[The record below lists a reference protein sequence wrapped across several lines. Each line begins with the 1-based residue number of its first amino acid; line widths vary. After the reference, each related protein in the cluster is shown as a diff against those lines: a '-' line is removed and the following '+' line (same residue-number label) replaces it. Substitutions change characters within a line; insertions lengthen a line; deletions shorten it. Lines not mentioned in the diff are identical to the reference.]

1 MEENNAQ
8 LRQEELQALTAIFG
22 DQWQLQSDNFL
33 SFKVQKEN
41 SDLYIQLEVTLPEDY
56 PCLAPPVY
64 VLSSPYLDSR
74 EKEILCAK
82 LEEAYLNCAGQ
93 PVLFQWS
100 EIIKETFVEK
110 FETYIANDE
119 DNEDLSGDM
128 QKILTSSDATT
139 TSGPTVQVSSGEPFT
154 DRKSTFQAHVAEV
167 KSKEDVAAVLRSL
180 FANPKIAR
188 ATHNMYA
195 YRIEGNGG
203 VWIQDCDDDGENQA
217 GSRLLHLLDLADV
230 RNAIVVVSRWYGG
243 IQLGADRFKHINNVA
258 RLQLEAEG
266 FIKPKESKKP
276 GKRR

>member
-1 MEENNAQ
+1 MMEENNAQ
-8 LRQEELQALTAIFG
+8 LRREELQALEAIFG
-22 DQWQLQSDNFL
+22 DQWQLQSDNLL

-74 EKEILCAK
+74 EKEILSGK

-110 FETYIANDE
+110 FENYTASDEENQDIAN
-119 DNEDLSGDM
+119 NM
-128 QKILTSSDATT
+128 QQILASSDTT
-139 TSGPTVQVSSGEPFT
+139 TPGPTIQVSSGEPFT

-167 KSKEDVAAVLRSL
+167 KSKEDVAAVLRTL
-180 FANPKIAR
+180 IANPKIAR

-195 YRIEGNGG
+195 YRIQGSGG
-203 VWIQDCDDDGENQA
+203 VWLQDCDDDGENQA
-217 GSRLLHLLDLADV
+217 GSRLLHLLELADV

-258 RLQLEAEG
+258 RIQLEAEG

-276 GKRR
+276 AKRR